1 MIMIYVTGDTHI
13 PIDIHKLDDDA
24 FMEQKKLTKDDYVII
39 CGDFGGVWGN
49 GRGDNYY
56 LNKLENKN
64 FTTLWVDGNHENYT
78 LLKNYKIKEWHGGK
92 VQFIKDSVI
101 HLMRGQVFN
110 IEGKKFFT
118 FGGGNSIDK
127 SIRDPGRTWW
137 SEEMPSKKE
146 YDEGLKNLKL
156 NDFKVDYIISHTAPY
171 HINRDIF
178 KKAVKDEYKL
188 NKYLEDVE
196 DMCDYKKHFFGH
208 FHEDI
213 DIDDKHSC
221 LYKRIIRIV

>member
-1 MIMIYVTGDTHI
+1 MIYITGDTHI
-13 PIDIHKLDDDA
+13 PIDLAKLDEEN
-24 FMEQKKLTKDDYVII
+24 FPLQKNMTKKDYLII

-49 GRGDNYY
+49 GRGDNFY

-78 LLKNYKIKEWHGGK
+78 LLKRYKTEKWKGGK
-92 VQFIKDSVI
+92 VRFIRPGII

-110 IEGKKFFT
+110 IDDKKFFT

-127 SIRDPGRTWW
+127 TMRESGRTWW
-137 SEEMPSKKE
+137 AEEMPSKKE
-146 YDEGLKNLKL
+146 YEEGLKNLNKHE
-156 NDFKVDYIISHTAPY
+156 FKIDYIISHTAPY
-171 HINRDIF
+171 FINRDIF
-178 KKAVKDEYKL
+178 KKGLRAEYKL

-196 DMCDYKKHFFGH
+196 NMCEYKKHFFGH

-213 DIDDKHSC
+213 DIDEKHIC
-221 LYKRIIRIV
+221 LYNRILEVK